1 MIGTWATISLL
12 HVHDEGYALRRGSWL
27 AVVTTSKVFLAL
39 LYPNHPHPDPWTA
52 AVLVLTS
59 FFRFSNDPK
68 SFSTWDLKVEKESN
82 LVCSD
87 PEGARFFQN
96 SYKSAS
102 MQVS

>member
-1 MIGTWATISLL
+1 MLPDINTDDGYMGYHSVSSYSLGGRI
-12 HVHDEGYALRRGSWL
+12 DALRRGSWL

-68 SFSTWDLKVEKESN
+68 SFSTWDLKVE
-82 LVCSD
+82 
-87 PEGARFFQN
+87 
-96 SYKSAS
+96 
-102 MQVS
+102 